1 MYGCPHCF
9 KIIRTK
15 KAFER
20 HLEDCK
26 KRNYSCE
33 LCDLKFNEPELLEI
47 HKKSHEKSDQDIPK
61 YEIIETVDDED
72 DDSDFD
78 TDIAVEE
85 PSTGSAFCEDPD
97 TKPEN
102 EVICDDSR
110 ALAGPSD
117 ITIKMEFSAE
127 ETKLQNLPDK
137 QIVACT
143 SSHNSVVEQL
153 SNHENSS
160 LHQDAPILE
169 ASTHATSLRSK
180 LRLAGISSNIESET
194 DTSDETNTVK
204 AEAAD
209 ESCGSENVERS
220 INDQDSQPSDDEHS
234 SSNVEKTAKEDADV
248 NDPDEPYEC
257 DLSFQKKNSRK
268 HHKKVVHD
276 KALYEC
282 AHCAKKFRYKCRLL
296 PHLKTHFDTLYVPK
310 KKDDSSTPRVAS
322 KVKDQCPYCYSTF
335 WKGKI
340 YNKHIYHCGPRD
352 CDICH
357 RKFDRYHQL
366 TYHVKKFHREMR
378 LRCPTCPKIYIDKR
392 DFNLHAACCA
402 KRKFRCDI
410 CSLKFKRK
418 FTMECHK
425 SLTHNRVIK
434 PDKPFGILL
443 EDTNINIKTELVL
456 EGTTLQPQDVELR
469 YPPRIMNGPRT
480 RFPCPICKKEYA
492 TKSGMHYHK
501 RVHYV
506 PRFKCPE
513 CGKWF
518 HFKSTLL
525 KHMRVHSE
533 TSREH
538 RKSSANKPQKCPICE
553 VVRSGRR
560 SLRDHIRDA
569 HTEHRFKCTVCPK
582 AFHRRASFLLH
593 SRNHER
599 LSKELA
605 AVDTKKLKLCKVCSL
620 PFPNIKRRQHHMIT
634 KHRDP
639 QFKCSKCEKQFYYTT
654 TLKRHELL
662 HLKKEMGNLPQEKKT
677 KRPPRDPLAT
687 KTCQECKAV
696 FPSYRTKY
704 HHMITEHTE
713 PKYAC
718 KYCSKRFH
726 FSACITRHL
735 KIHEG
740 PKANQKCSICSEQ
753 FDREED
759 KWQHMRKVHGTAQ
772 YRCNECSETFMNF
785 PQMKRHL
792 QNRHGKDWTNR
803 RYTVIERRH
812 RKSVPNAR
820 SPSANPSEP
829 KDNGAQSSD
838 YEMDYASS
846 RGEDSETAR
855 ATNTQGIVNTCKDC
869 GEQFASSK
877 ESYYHTLKK
886 HRDSLFKCSQCP
898 SAFIALQNLARHE
911 QEAHRIVLSKRV
923 VEKTCSKCRLQFPN
937 KSMKFKHMVAV
948 HGATLFQ
955 CPQCP
960 KVFIYKHTLIRH
972 QETAHIQQK
981 QNLPRLTSSTL
992 SSGIDKPDIK
1002 TVIYEKRS
1010 VENNPSIDEN
1020 TMEIRIGELEIIET
1034 VVEDTEMAGNK
1045 TDESTMGIETEDVS
1059 NTIGWSQTRMD
1070 IRNGNTCLC
1079 CELQF
1084 TTSLEAYNHMIEQHR
1099 EILIMCSQCQNLFVD
1114 KESFQIHELI
1124 HHKPSKPVLE
1134 RTCNICGLMFSTR
1147 SDKYYHMVSQHME
1160 SLFRCSFC
1168 PKFLVSDNQR
1178 IRHERVMHSEP
1189 HINTTNVKPSP
1200 SSFPCSY
1207 CPRVFSFYQNLW
1219 RHEKTIHSTESAPPT
1234 TARICTICVIQFK
1247 TQGEKFKHVVE
1258 NHRDTMFECT
1268 TCSKLFIH
1276 KASVTRHEKTVHGY
1290 TEESRPKLTDPTMCS
1305 GDTEAV
1311 VYEIDELSAEESEVH
1326 GGETHEYATGEL
1338 EPGELEPGELEPG
1351 EIARIEN
1358 EEEIDDHRTNEVNEN
1373 KLQERVSKE
1382 NKAYGVGMKKLDIGM
1397 HIQGQIARLLL
1408 ESEAAKSKTDETKTD
1423 EIEISNTNQIYE
1435 IIDDDSMEIET
1446 EEIEILDTTVSTQTQ
1461 QKKPSSFQCGHCPR
1475 AFSFACNLKRHVKT
1489 IHGVPGMLQEPIVEL
1504 PTPTAGEPIAI
1515 NSKVYPGEDNTEVES
1530 AVNAEKQDEENQRY
1544 GNVTNE
1550 LALTLTSTEGN
1561 ASGIRTDE
1569 NTINYIDFDENKLI
1583 QHTMEENQVDDV
1595 NSDENNLDAG
1605 IYEIEIF
1612 DVPSAENMKI
1622 ESITDAAETDEHRMD
1637 YNTDH
1642 VEMLDIVKELT
1653 ADETKADEYMMEYN
1667 TAEVGLSD
1675 TINEEDVTGKIAF
1688 DEMEIKTEGIE
1699 ISDAIVSMTTMV
1711 IAHSDSKLVE
1721 EVIQTE
1727 ANTAAGNVAD
1737 EGKTDENGV
1746 DRNEADDNAFFEE
1759 IDIDYDVAE
1768 GNEITNAQATSELKR
1783 EKLFKCPLCACPFVR
1798 EQNLLKHKC
1807 KKVKDG
1813 TRKYECSKCPEVF
1826 NSKLKF
1832 MNHLNTHYTFTDK
1845 SPCDKCGKT
1854 FHRACQKNYHMV
1866 HVHSEPNFKC
1876 SICSKKF
1883 FYAYHMELHMTIH
1896 QPPIGTDSATENE
1909 TVENEAANSIDD
1921 GSTTDEYET
1930 DESESGQENDDEG
1943 NEIIEIG
1950 DDGTDEADENEND
1963 KSESRQNENDII
1975 EIEDDE
1981 SDTDEVVAVQSKE
1994 NDVIEIG
2001 SDDENESDK
2010 TKDSCKTQEN
2020 DNVGSQAPYTK
2031 QIVHACSGCGLQFAT
2046 SRENY
2051 YHMLENH
2058 RESLF
2063 KCSHCPSAFIR
2074 KQSLLRHEQTHKQ
2087 HQPTSS
2093 SRIGTNDATTTMFKC
2108 SSCPKTFDSKEAFV
2122 DHEKSHREVG
2132 EIVSTENQL
2141 SESDDSETFPC
2152 SKCDLEFANHRRRH
2166 YHEVTAHS
2174 DPSFK
2179 CKLCSKEFHFKTCYT
2194 RHQLTHQR

>member
-26 KRNYSCE
+26 KRDYSCE

-78 TDIAVEE
+78 TDISVEE
-85 PSTGSAFCEDPD
+85 PSTGSVLCEDPD

-102 EVICDDSR
+102 EVICDDDR

-127 ETKLQNLPDK
+127 ETKLQNLQEK
-137 QIVACT
+137 QTVACT
-143 SSHNSVVEQL
+143 SHDSVVEQL
-153 SNHENSS
+153 SNNENSN
-160 LHQDAPILE
+160 LHQDASILE
-169 ASTHATSLRSK
+169 ASTRATSLRSK
-180 LRLAGISSNIESET
+180 IRLAGIPSNQESET
-194 DTSDETNTVK
+194 DTSDETNTVDAAAFK
-204 AEAAD
+204 NAD
-209 ESCGSENVERS
+209 ESCGSENIERS
-220 INDQDSQPSDDEHS
+220 INDQDSQPSDD
-234 SSNVEKTAKEDADV
+234 
-248 NDPDEPYEC
+248 

-310 KKDDSSTPRVAS
+310 K
-322 KVKDQCPYCYSTF
+322 
-335 WKGKI
+335 
-340 YNKHIYHCGPRD
+340 
-352 CDICH
+352 
-357 RKFDRYHQL
+357 
-366 TYHVKKFHREMR
+366 
-378 LRCPTCPKIYIDKR
+378 
-392 DFNLHAACCA
+392 
-402 KRKFRCDI
+402 
-410 CSLKFKRK
+410 
-418 FTMECHK
+418 
-425 SLTHNRVIK
+425 

-469 YPPRIMNGPRT
+469 YPPRIMNGPR
-480 RFPCPICKKEYA
+480 E
-492 TKSGMHYHK
+492 
-501 RVHYV
+501 
-506 PRFKCPE
+506 
-513 CGKWF
+513 
-518 HFKSTLL
+518 
-525 KHMRVHSE
+525 
-533 TSREH
+533 SR
-538 RKSSANKPQKCPICE
+538 
-553 VVRSGRR
+553 
-560 SLRDHIRDA
+560 
-569 HTEHRFKCTVCPK
+569 
-582 AFHRRASFLLH
+582 
-593 SRNHER
+593 R

-838 YEMDYASS
+838 YEMDYAST

-855 ATNTQGIVNTCKDC
+855 ATKTQGIVHTCKDC

-972 QETAHIQQK
+972 QQTAHIQQE

-1020 TMEIRIGELEIIET
+1020 TMEIRIGELEIIDT

-1045 TDESTMGIETEDVS
+1045 TDESTIEIETEEVS
-1059 NTIGWSQTRMD
+1059 DTIGWSQTRMD

-1134 RTCNICGLMFSTR
+1134 RTCNICGLCF
-1147 SDKYYHMVSQHME
+1147 Q
-1160 SLFRCSFC
+1160 
-1168 PKFLVSDNQR
+1168 P
-1178 IRHERVMHSEP
+1178 
-1189 HINTTNVKPSP
+1189 
-1200 SSFPCSY
+1200 
-1207 CPRVFSFYQNLW
+1207 
-1219 RHEKTIHSTESAPPT
+1219 
-1234 TARICTICVIQFK
+1234 
-1247 TQGEKFKHVVE
+1247 
-1258 NHRDTMFECT
+1258 
-1268 TCSKLFIH
+1268 
-1276 KASVTRHEKTVHGY
+1276 
-1290 TEESRPKLTDPTMCS
+1290 
-1305 GDTEAV
+1305 EA
-1311 VYEIDELSAEESEVH
+1311 I
-1326 GGETHEYATGEL
+1326 
-1338 EPGELEPGELEPG
+1338 
-1351 EIARIEN
+1351 
-1358 EEEIDDHRTNEVNEN
+1358 
-1373 KLQERVSKE
+1373 
-1382 NKAYGVGMKKLDIGM
+1382 
-1397 HIQGQIARLLL
+1397 
-1408 ESEAAKSKTDETKTD
+1408 
-1423 EIEISNTNQIYE
+1423 
-1435 IIDDDSMEIET
+1435 
-1446 EEIEILDTTVSTQTQ
+1446 
-1461 QKKPSSFQCGHCPR
+1461 
-1475 AFSFACNLKRHVKT
+1475 
-1489 IHGVPGMLQEPIVEL
+1489 
-1504 PTPTAGEPIAI
+1504 
-1515 NSKVYPGEDNTEVES
+1515 
-1530 AVNAEKQDEENQRY
+1530 
-1544 GNVTNE
+1544 
-1550 LALTLTSTEGN
+1550 
-1561 ASGIRTDE
+1561 
-1569 NTINYIDFDENKLI
+1569 
-1583 QHTMEENQVDDV
+1583 
-1595 NSDENNLDAG
+1595 
-1605 IYEIEIF
+1605 
-1612 DVPSAENMKI
+1612 
-1622 ESITDAAETDEHRMD
+1622 SITTWCP
-1637 YNTDH
+1637 NTWSH
-1642 VEMLDIVKELT
+1642 CL
-1653 ADETKADEYMMEYN
+1653 
-1667 TAEVGLSD
+1667 
-1675 TINEEDVTGKIAF
+1675 
-1688 DEMEIKTEGIE
+1688 
-1699 ISDAIVSMTTMV
+1699 
-1711 IAHSDSKLVE
+1711 
-1721 EVIQTE
+1721 
-1727 ANTAAGNVAD
+1727 
-1737 EGKTDENGV
+1737 GV
-1746 DRNEADDNAFFEE
+1746 R
-1759 IDIDYDVAE
+1759 
-1768 GNEITNAQATSELKR
+1768 
-1783 EKLFKCPLCACPFVR
+1783 FVR
-1798 EQNLLKHKC
+1798 
-1807 KKVKDG
+1807 
-1813 TRKYECSKCPEVF
+1813 
-1826 NSKLKF
+1826 
-1832 MNHLNTHYTFTDK
+1832 
-1845 SPCDKCGKT
+1845 
-1854 FHRACQKNYHMV
+1854 
-1866 HVHSEPNFKC
+1866 NF
-1876 SICSKKF
+1876 
-1883 FYAYHMELHMTIH
+1883 
-1896 QPPIGTDSATENE
+1896 
-1909 TVENEAANSIDD
+1909 
-1921 GSTTDEYET
+1921 
-1930 DESESGQENDDEG
+1930 
-1943 NEIIEIG
+1943 
-1950 DDGTDEADENEND
+1950 
-1963 KSESRQNENDII
+1963 
-1975 EIEDDE
+1975 
-1981 SDTDEVVAVQSKE
+1981 
-1994 NDVIEIG
+1994 
-2001 SDDENESDK
+2001 
-2010 TKDSCKTQEN
+2010 
-2020 DNVGSQAPYTK
+2020 
-2031 QIVHACSGCGLQFAT
+2031 
-2046 SRENY
+2046 
-2051 YHMLENH
+2051 
-2058 RESLF
+2058 
-2063 KCSHCPSAFIR
+2063 
-2074 KQSLLRHEQTHKQ
+2074 
-2087 HQPTSS
+2087 
-2093 SRIGTNDATTTMFKC
+2093 
-2108 SSCPKTFDSKEAFV
+2108 
-2122 DHEKSHREVG
+2122 
-2132 EIVSTENQL
+2132 
-2141 SESDDSETFPC
+2141 
-2152 SKCDLEFANHRRRH
+2152 
-2166 YHEVTAHS
+2166 
-2174 DPSFK
+2174 
-2179 CKLCSKEFHFKTCYT
+2179 
-2194 RHQLTHQR
+2194 